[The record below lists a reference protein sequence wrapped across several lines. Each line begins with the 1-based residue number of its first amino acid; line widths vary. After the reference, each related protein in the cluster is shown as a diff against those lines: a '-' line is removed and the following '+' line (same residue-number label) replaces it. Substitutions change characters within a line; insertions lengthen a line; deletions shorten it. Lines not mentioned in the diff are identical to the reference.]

1 MPREIDGAEKMR
13 KILVVHSSFLC
24 ALSSTCFENLRAKG
38 STIEVYLENQGGVLG
53 VSGRDPSVDNLKVCI
68 FGVDVRSACCRCEPR
83 GLPPEKPVKRKSG

>member
-13 KILVVHSSFLC
+13 KIVHSSFLC

-53 VSGRDPSVDNLKVCI
+53 VSGRDPSVGNLKMYLW
-68 FGVDVRSACCRCEPR
+68 CRRTICVLSVR